1 MAKLS
6 TVTSHVN
13 SRTGIFTFNGPLMN
27 DLIKNAFI
35 LIVIEILQKL
45 FVNTNTFG
53 KKFIFSIMFSS
64 FGFLI
69 FYILVDPFLNSSE

>member
-1 MAKLS
+1 MIQLS
-6 TVTSHVN
+6 
-13 SRTGIFTFNGPLMN
+13 RLIN
-27 DLIKNAFI
+27 DIIKNTII
-35 LIVIEILQKL
+35 LTVFEILQKL

-69 FYILVDPFLNSSE
+69 FYILVDPFLNFSE

>member
-1 MAKLS
+1 MVKLS
-6 TVTSHVN
+6 TVTPRVN
-13 SRTGIFTFNGPLMN
+13 SQTGIFTFNGSLMN
-27 DLIKNAFI
+27 DLIKNAII

-69 FYILVDPFLNSSE
+69 FYILVDPSE

>member
-6 TVTSHVN
+6 TVTPRVN
-13 SRTGIFTFNGPLMN
+13 SQTGIFTFNGPLMN
-27 DLIKNAFI
+27 DLIKNAII